1 MQKERAA
8 GPDVNIERRE
18 GKGAGRQQEEGGEG
32 ARGGEA
38 GVQCDG
44 GVEGVCGVDTDPAKK
59 GKLSNFVRFSCSNCD
74 KLWGSPSQ

>member
-1 MQKERAA
+1 MQKEGAAAA

-18 GKGAGRQQEEGGEG
+18 GKGAGGQQEEGGEG

-38 GVQCDG
+38 GGCSVM
-44 GVEGVCGVDTDPAKK
+44 EGVCGVDTDPAKK

-74 KLWGSPSQ
+74 KLWG